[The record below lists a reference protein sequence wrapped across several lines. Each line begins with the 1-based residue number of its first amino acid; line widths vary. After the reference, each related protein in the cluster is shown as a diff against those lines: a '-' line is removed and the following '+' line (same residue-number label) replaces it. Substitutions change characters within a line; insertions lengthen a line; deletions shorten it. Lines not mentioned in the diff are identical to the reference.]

1 MPRVFHDPLPPC
13 ARPAPRRPPPAFAPK
28 GEYRENEIAEAPPSR
43 LERVGLIAL
52 TDVDRCAPRT
62 REDSARESLTRF
74 FFTAAQAHCTSV
86 VLSQGA
92 PLRRRLDRRLPAL
105 SSLRGHM
112 PAHEMR
118 CASEGNRLMSMP
130 ISETMT

>member
-1 MPRVFHDPLPPC
+1 MAVRME
-13 ARPAPRRPPPAFAPK
+13 AATAMIAFLGPGRGLMRWNLAC
-28 GEYRENEIAEAPPSR
+28 RE
-43 LERVGLIAL
+43 LCFV
-52 TDVDRCAPRT
+52 
-62 REDSARESLTRF
+62 
-74 FFTAAQAHCTSV
+74 FTAAQEHCTSI

-118 CASEGNRLMSMP
+118 CAADGNRLMSIP
-130 ISETMT
+130 ISETMTWAPRFLKPGIDMISSTAVRKGP

>member
-1 MPRVFHDPLPPC
+1 MSKDALAAIRTQVMWN
-13 ARPAPRRPPPAFAPK
+13 R
-28 GEYRENEIAEAPPSR
+28 
-43 LERVGLIAL
+43 LIA
-52 TDVDRCAPRT
+52 VVEEQAQ
-62 REDSARESLTRF
+62 SLLR
-74 FFTAAQAHCTSV
+74 TAAQAHCTSV

-118 CASEGNRLMSMP
+118 CAADGNRLMSIP